1 MREKQNL
8 SNEKGYSPLS
18 ALIFFNLIHRSL
30 NMEHQH
36 NSMAETSVGTFSFS
50 CALELLKNG
59 SRVARKGWNG
69 KGMFVL
75 LIKGNA
81 VTESINACYGDSN
94 NKINVLVLDALYMYT
109 ATKELVPW
117 LASQTDLLADDWYI
131 V

>member
-1 MREKQNL
+1 
-8 SNEKGYSPLS
+8 
-18 ALIFFNLIHRSL
+18 
-30 NMEHQH
+30 MEHQH
-36 NSMAETSVGTFSFS
+36 NSMDETSVGTFSFS

-81 VTESINACYGDSN
+81 VKESINACYGDSN
-94 NKINVLVLDALYMYT
+94 NKINVLVLDALYMYACYGDSNNKINVPVLDALYMYT

>member
-1 MREKQNL
+1 
-8 SNEKGYSPLS
+8 
-18 ALIFFNLIHRSL
+18 
-30 NMEHQH
+30 MEHFH
-36 NSMAETSVGTFSFS
+36 NSVSETSVDTFSFS

-59 SRVARKGWNG
+59 SRVAREGWNN

-94 NKINVLVLDALYMYT
+94 SKINVLVLDALYIYT

-117 LASQTDLLADDWYI
+117 FASQTDLLADDWQI